1 MRDRDHADLMVFQLG
16 HWTQTKSINS
26 RLHGVGKI
34 APTPIAL
41 DQFGMK

>member
-1 MRDRDHADLMVFQLG
+1 MRDRDHAELMVFQLG
-16 HWTQTKSINS
+16 HWTQIKGHQ
-26 RLHGVGKI
+26 LKVAWVGKI